1 MYIEEIMNKAVC
13 FNDCYQQVIMPQGS
27 VIYRRLQN
35 DNQESF
41 KQVVKFHLLC
51 IIVQVIFKSGHAILT
66 EK

>member
-1 MYIEEIMNKAVC
+1 MYIEEIMNEAVC

-35 DNQESF
+35 DNQGSF

-51 IIVQVIFKSGHAILT
+51 IIV
-66 EK
+66 